1 MRQCVVRP
9 FVESAIEGT
18 ASRPMYR
25 HQPTTPDLY
34 TQGSESQPRISIQT
48 QWLNRFPE
56 RHSTTSGRGAL
67 VPAEAEPRPVNNP
80 LFQRAVPIGAD
91 IYHSQFLALRS
102 AMEQSDPSQPQPFC
116 AAAVSGC
123 SNHHD
128 VKAQCRRKYIF
139 SDQADQLIR
148 EAYLSPRD
156 GRGMSSIHLL
166 AKRLGMPHWALKKRA
181 RELGLARTKEL
192 PWSEAELS
200 ILSRYAWM
208 SDERIRL
215 KLKAAG
221 YTRTVTGIHL
231 KLKRMRFKRDGSFYS
246 ANSLA
251 QALGIDPHAVTR
263 WIKSG
268 HLTAKFRGTART
280 EQQNGDSYL
289 IQEKDVRRFILEHP
303 TDIDLRKVDQLWFLD
318 LVTNGLVRAA

>member
-1 MRQCVVRP
+1 
-9 FVESAIEGT
+9 
-18 ASRPMYR
+18 
-25 HQPTTPDLY
+25 
-34 TQGSESQPRISIQT
+34 
-48 QWLNRFPE
+48 
-56 RHSTTSGRGAL
+56 
-67 VPAEAEPRPVNNP
+67 
-80 LFQRAVPIGAD
+80 
-91 IYHSQFLALRS
+91 
-102 AMEQSDPSQPQPFC
+102 MEQLCVSELGPGCPAKINGQGMPQ
-116 AAAVSGC
+116 
-123 SNHHD
+123 D
-128 VKAQCRRKYIF
+128 DKARDRRKYIF

-156 GRGMSSIHLL
+156 GKGMSSIHLL

-192 PWSEAELS
+192 PWSEAELA

-215 KLKAAG
+215 RLKAAG

-231 KLKRMRFKRDGSFYS
+231 KLKRMRFKHDGSFYS

-268 HLTAKFRGTART
+268 HLKAQLRGTARGP
-280 EQQNGDSYL
+280 QQNGDTYV

-303 TDIDLRKVDQLWFLD
+303 TEIDLRKVDQLWFLD
-318 LVTNGLVRAA
+318 LITNGLVRAA